1 MRRPVCCLALGAALI
16 ASAGR
21 FAAAQDVKPM
31 PVPSLDWI
39 IATRPVPG
47 TLAVELPATHPLSPP
62 SYCQPCLFYGGDINP
77 SSPNVNAFGNENT
90 LLVSDTTLY
99 VPFTVPS
106 GQRWKISGVFTNN
119 IADGYEGIDPMQATW
134 SISIAMSS
142 GNAGTVIASGMG
154 TATFTAT
161 GRNAFGF
168 NEYTVGVPFDAGA
181 TVVLRPGTYWL
192 SVVPQC
198 TNSGN
203 TNCYVAQYFVS
214 NTGGLNSYGPQ
225 EPTAKSFWNSSYF
238 GYTYANAC
246 AVNTM
251 GCEKFSAGV
260 EGTLEHY

>member
-1 MRRPVCCLALGAALI
+1 MKRSLCCLAISAALI

-21 FAAAQDVKPM
+21 FATAQDVKPM

-47 TLAVELPATHPLSPP
+47 TLAIAAPAPHHQAPP
-62 SYCQPCLFYGGDINP
+62 SSCQPCLFYGGDINP
-77 SSPNVNAFGNENT
+77 GSPEVNGFGNENT
-90 LLVSDTTLY
+90 LLVQDTTLY
-99 VPFTVPS
+99 APFTVPG
-106 GQRWKISGVFTNN
+106 GQRWRISGLFTNN
-119 IADGYEGIDPMQATW
+119 LADPYEGIDPRQATW
-134 SISIAMSS
+134 SISMGMSS
-142 GNAGTVIASGMG
+142 GNAGTVVASG
-154 TATFTAT
+154 TATASFTAT

-168 NEYTVGVPFDAGA
+168 NEYTVGVAFA
-181 TVVLRPGTYWL
+181 TPAVVLRPGTYWL

-203 TNCYVAQYFVS
+203 SNCYGAQYFVS

-225 EPTAKSFWNSSYF
+225 EPTAKSFWNSAYF

-246 AVNTM
+246 AVNTD

-260 EGTLEHY
+260 EGTVEH